1 MEELSPTHF
10 LPGLSLT
17 SPAPNRDEVRRAQ
30 PFPANY
36 RAYFT
41 RALDRLHRENRYR
54 VFVDIERVAGHFPEA
69 VWHAPDGARA
79 ITVWCSN
86 DYLGMGQHPAV
97 LDALI
102 STAHRSGA
110 GAGGTRNISGTSH
123 PVVILEQELADLHG
137 KDAALVF
144 TSGYVSNQA
153 AISTIAR
160 LIPDCL
166 IISDAGNHNSIIEG
180 IRQSG
185 CDKAIFR
192 HNDLAHL
199 EAILRAA
206 ESRPKIVIFESVY
219 SMDGD
224 TAPVA
229 AICRL
234 ARRYGAMTYLD
245 EVHAVG
251 MYGARGAG
259 IAEAQGVSDL
269 VDIVEGTLAKAYGVI
284 GGYIAADL
292 SIVDAVRS
300 CAPGFIFTTAL
311 PPAMAAAATASIRH
325 LKESDWEREA
335 QKQQVAKVKTALIR
349 AGLPILDNPTHIVP
363 VLVRDAEACKA
374 AADRLLDR
382 HGIYIQPINYPT
394 VPKGLERLRITP
406 TPLHSDV
413 QISAL
418 ANALAEVWDTLGLVR
433 STCLHAA
440 E

>member
-1 MEELSPTHF
+1 
-10 LPGLSLT
+10 
-17 SPAPNRDEVRRAQ
+17 
-30 PFPANY
+30 
-36 RAYFT
+36 
-41 RALDRLHRENRYR
+41 
-54 VFVDIERVAGHFPEA
+54 
-69 VWHAPDGARA
+69 
-79 ITVWCSN
+79 
-86 DYLGMGQHPAV
+86 
-97 LDALI
+97 
-102 STAHRSGA
+102 
-110 GAGGTRNISGTSH
+110 
-123 PVVILEQELADLHG
+123 
-137 KDAALVF
+137 
-144 TSGYVSNQA
+144 
-153 AISTIAR
+153 
-160 LIPDCL
+160 
-166 IISDAGNHNSIIEG
+166 
-180 IRQSG
+180 
-185 CDKAIFR
+185 
-192 HNDLAHL
+192 
-199 EAILRAA
+199 
-206 ESRPKIVIFESVY
+206 
-219 SMDGD
+219 
-224 TAPVA
+224 
-229 AICRL
+229 
-234 ARRYGAMTYLD
+234 MTYLD

-300 CAPGFIFTTAL
+300 CAPGLIFTTAL

>member
-1 MEELSPTHF
+1 MLRSNNNKGRIMERFDCCRKPRPISAAPRQEAERRALLLYCPKTGWQTGRLFDGKWVDSATLMEELSPTHF

-110 GAGGTRNISGTSH
+110 GAGGTRNISGTSR

-166 IISDAGNHNSIIEG
+166 IISD
-180 IRQSG
+180 
-185 CDKAIFR
+185 
-192 HNDLAHL
+192 
-199 EAILRAA
+199 
-206 ESRPKIVIFESVY
+206 
-219 SMDGD
+219 
-224 TAPVA
+224 
-229 AICRL
+229 
-234 ARRYGAMTYLD
+234 
-245 EVHAVG
+245 
-251 MYGARGAG
+251 
-259 IAEAQGVSDL
+259 
-269 VDIVEGTLAKAYGVI
+269 
-284 GGYIAADL
+284 
-292 SIVDAVRS
+292 
-300 CAPGFIFTTAL
+300 
-311 PPAMAAAATASIRH
+311 
-325 LKESDWEREA
+325 
-335 QKQQVAKVKTALIR
+335 
-349 AGLPILDNPTHIVP
+349 
-363 VLVRDAEACKA
+363 
-374 AADRLLDR
+374 
-382 HGIYIQPINYPT
+382 
-394 VPKGLERLRITP
+394 
-406 TPLHSDV
+406 
-413 QISAL
+413 
-418 ANALAEVWDTLGLVR
+418 
-433 STCLHAA
+433 
-440 E
+440 